1 MPGGNEC
8 YRQDSAAT
16 GATVNGALGDVGQH
30 GERSG
35 TVREPRRLGDKHVL
49 MISTQ
54 GGHQG
59 DGDAREGIV
68 DHERGGRREI

>member
-1 MPGGNEC
+1 M
-8 YRQDSAAT
+8 RQGSAAT
-16 GATVNGALGDVGQH
+16 DTTVNGALDDVGQH

-35 TVREPRRLGDKHVL
+35 FVREPRRLGDKHVL

-59 DGDAREGIV
+59 DGDAREGIA
-68 DHERGGRREI
+68 DHERGGSREI